1 MHFRKG
7 PHAGRYAEQRYQEGL
22 RSWRRTNRWLFVGF
36 CGPFVAI
43 GIAAYAVDTHLI
55 AWFGGLLAGAGLA
68 LMVHRRGLRALS
80 GPRADPS
87 RPRRVY
93 AVV

>member
-1 MHFRKG
+1 MRFRKG

-55 AWFGGLLAGAGLA
+55 AWFGGLLAGAGA
-68 LMVHRRGLRALS
+68 GSHGPSERPSGTVRAS
-80 GPRADPS
+80 G
-87 RPRRVY
+87 
-93 AVV
+93 